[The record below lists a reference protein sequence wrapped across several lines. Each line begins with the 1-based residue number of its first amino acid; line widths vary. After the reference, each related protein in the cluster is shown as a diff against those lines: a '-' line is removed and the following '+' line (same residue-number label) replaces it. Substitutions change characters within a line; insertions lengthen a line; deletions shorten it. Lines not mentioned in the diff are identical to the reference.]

1 MKHIDTEAIS
11 PWLEILWDQ
20 KGSDLLACR
29 RLGASDPGGR
39 QAPAGRRGS
48 DAFGGAD
55 RRLGADRCSNPRSRP
70 RFDTEQDVDF
80 AFSWL
85 DRARLRGSAF
95 TQRGETALALRMIP
109 SRIPTFAEL
118 DLPPTAEWLA
128 TLPRG
133 FVLVT
138 GPTGSGKS
146 TTLASI
152 IDRINET
159 RACHILTIE
168 DPVEYVHHHKL
179 SAVSQREIGLDSP
192 SFDRALRSALREDP
206 DVLLVGE
213 MRDIESIQ
221 IALTMA
227 ETGHLVFAT
236 LHTNDAPQAIDRIID
251 VFPAWRQEQTR
262 VQLAASLGAIL
273 AQRLVPKIG
282 GGMVAAFEV
291 LIATNPVRN
300 LIREGRS
307 NQLLNVMTTNQK
319 EGMRTLETSLAELIA
334 AGTITYEDALNV
346 SAHPK
351 ELARAL
357 EQTSGS
363 RKELSVDMAVRGGPE
378 LPYSVVAGV
387 TPCAPGW
394 LVMSAKL
401 NGATFAPELPRVF
414 SRRSLRFSTS
424 AHPFR

>member
-1 MKHIDTEAIS
+1 VNDTDTTAIE
-11 PWLEILWDQ
+11 PWLQIMWDQ
-20 KGSDLLACR
+20 KGSDLLLAGDSAPR
-29 RLGASDPGGR
+29 IRVDGKLRPVEGAPILSGP
-39 QAPAGRRGS
+39 QI
-48 DAFGGAD
+48 DA
-55 RRLGADRCSNPRSRP
+55 LVRP
-70 RFDTEQDVDF
+70 LLTPSQRTTLDVEQDVDF

-109 SRIPTFAEL
+109 SRIPTFEEL
-118 DLPPTAEWLA
+118 DLPSTADWLA
-128 TLPRG
+128 NLPRG

-146 TTLASI
+146 TTLASV

-159 RACHILTIE
+159 RAAHILTIE

-179 SAVSQREIGLDSP
+179 SAVTQREVGLDSP

-262 VQLAASLGAIL
+262 VQLSASLGAIL
-273 AQRLVPKIG
+273 AQRLVPKVG

-334 AGTITYEDALNV
+334 SNTITYEDALDV

-351 ELARAL
+351 ELARAMAAV
-357 EQTSGS
+357 GS
-363 RKELSVDMAVRGGPE
+363 PVR
-378 LPYSVVAGV
+378 A
-387 TPCAPGW
+387 
-394 LVMSAKL
+394 
-401 NGATFAPELPRVF
+401 
-414 SRRSLRFSTS
+414 
-424 AHPFR
+424 

>member
-1 MKHIDTEAIS
+1 VNGQLRPVEGAPILSGEQIDALVRTV
-11 PWLEILWDQ
+11 LEPSQ
-20 KGSDLLACR
+20 ETT
-29 RLGASDPGGR
+29 
-39 QAPAGRRGS
+39 
-48 DAFGGAD
+48 
-55 RRLGADRCSNPRSRP
+55 
-70 RFDTEQDVDF
+70 FDTEQDVDF

-118 DLPPTAEWLA
+118 DLPPTADWLA

-146 TTLASI
+146 TTLAAI

-168 DPVEYVHHHKL
+168 DPVEYVHRHKL

-273 AQRLVPKIG
+273 AQRLIPKVG

-319 EGMRTLETSLAELIA
+319 EGMRTLEISLAELIT
-334 AGTITYEDALNV
+334 AGTVTYEDALNV

-357 EQTSGS
+357 EQANSHHRT
-363 RKELSVDMAVRGGPE
+363 
-378 LPYSVVAGV
+378 
-387 TPCAPGW
+387 
-394 LVMSAKL
+394 
-401 NGATFAPELPRVF
+401 
-414 SRRSLRFSTS
+414 
-424 AHPFR
+424 

>member
-1 MKHIDTEAIS
+1 MESITTREIE
-11 PWLEILWDQ
+11 PWLDLLWEQ
-20 KGSDLLACR
+20 KGSDLLLA
-29 RLGASDPGGR
+29 GGS
-39 QAPAGRRGS
+39 APRIRVSSKLRPVEGS
-48 DAFGGAD
+48 EVMTGEGIDALVRTLLTAEQQSTFD
-55 RRLGADRCSNPRSRP
+55 R
-70 RFDTEQDVDF
+70 EKDVDF
-80 AFSWL
+80 SFSYQ

-95 TQRGETALALRMIP
+95 TERGQTALSLRMIP
-109 SRIPTFAEL
+109 SDIPSFEAL
-118 DLPPTAEWLA
+118 GLPDTAEWLA
-128 TLPRG
+128 QLPRG

-152 IDRINET
+152 VSRINET

-168 DPVEYVHHHKL
+168 DPVEYVHHHKMA
-179 SAVSQREIGLDSP
+179 AVTQREIGLDSP

-262 VQLAASLGAIL
+262 TQLAASLGAII
-273 AQRLVPKIG
+273 AQRLVPTID

-291 LIATNPVRN
+291 LIANNPVRN
-300 LIREGRS
+300 LVRENRS
-307 NQLLNVMTTNQK
+307 NQLLNVMTTSAQ
-319 EGMRTLETSLAELIA
+319 EGMKTLETSLAELIE
-334 AGTITYEDALNV
+334 AGTIDYETASSV

-351 ELARAL
+351 ELSRAL
-357 EQTSGS
+357 AQ
-363 RKELSVDMAVRGGPE
+363 RQAMR
-378 LPYSVVAGV
+378 
-387 TPCAPGW
+387 
-394 LVMSAKL
+394 AKK
-401 NGATFAPELPRVF
+401 
-414 SRRSLRFSTS
+414 
-424 AHPFR
+424 

>member
-1 MKHIDTEAIS
+1 MNDTDIEAIT

-20 KGSDLLACR
+20 KGSDLLLAGDSAPR
-29 RLGASDPGGR
+29 IRVNGKLRPVEGAPVLSG
-39 QAPAGRRGS
+39 QAIDTMVRTLLTPAQRNTL
-48 DAFGGAD
+48 DV
-55 RRLGADRCSNPRSRP
+55 
-70 RFDTEQDVDF
+70 EQDVDF
-80 AFSWL
+80 AFSWT

-95 TQRGETALALRMIP
+95 TQRGQTALALRMIP
-109 SRIPTFAEL
+109 SRVPSFSEL
-118 DLPPTAEWLA
+118 DLPPVAEWLSN
-128 TLPRG
+128 LPRG

-168 DPVEYVHHHKL
+168 DPVEYVHNHKL
-179 SAVSQREIGLDSP
+179 AAVSQREIGLDSP

-206 DVLLVGE
+206 DVLLIGE

-251 VFPAWRQEQTR
+251 VFPAWRQDQTK
-262 VQLAASLGAIL
+262 VQLSASLAAIV

-291 LIATNPVRN
+291 LIANNPVRN

-307 NQLLNVMTTNQK
+307 NQLLNIMTTSQK
-319 EGMRTLETSLAELIA
+319 DGMRTLEISLAELIVS
-334 AGTITYEDALNV
+334 GTVTYEDALDV

-357 EQTSGS
+357 EAANYKG
-363 RKELSVDMAVRGGPE
+363 RA
-378 LPYSVVAGV
+378 
-387 TPCAPGW
+387 
-394 LVMSAKL
+394 
-401 NGATFAPELPRVF
+401 
-414 SRRSLRFSTS
+414 
-424 AHPFR
+424 

>member
-1 MKHIDTEAIS
+1 MNDTDIEAIT

-20 KGSDLLACR
+20 KGSDLLLAGDSAPR
-29 RLGASDPGGR
+29 IRVNGKLRPVEGAPVLSG
-39 QAPAGRRGS
+39 QAIDTMVRTLLTPAQRNTL
-48 DAFGGAD
+48 DV
-55 RRLGADRCSNPRSRP
+55 
-70 RFDTEQDVDF
+70 EQDVDF

-95 TQRGETALALRMIP
+95 TQRGQTALALRMIP
-109 SRIPTFAEL
+109 SRVPSFSEL
-118 DLPPTAEWLA
+118 DLPPVAEWLSN
-128 TLPRG
+128 LPRG

-168 DPVEYVHHHKL
+168 DPVEYVHNHKL
-179 SAVSQREIGLDSP
+179 AAVSQREIGLDSP

-206 DVLLVGE
+206 DVLLIGE

-251 VFPAWRQEQTR
+251 VFPAWRQDQTK
-262 VQLAASLGAIL
+262 VQLSASLAAIV

-291 LIATNPVRN
+291 LIANNPVRN

-307 NQLLNVMTTNQK
+307 NQLLNIMTTSQK
-319 EGMRTLETSLAELIA
+319 DGMRTLEISLAELIVS
-334 AGTITYEDALNV
+334 GTVTYEDALDV

-357 EQTSGS
+357 EAANYKG
-363 RKELSVDMAVRGGPE
+363 RA
-378 LPYSVVAGV
+378 
-387 TPCAPGW
+387 
-394 LVMSAKL
+394 
-401 NGATFAPELPRVF
+401 
-414 SRRSLRFSTS
+414 
-424 AHPFR
+424 

>member
-1 MKHIDTEAIS
+1 MNEIDTVAIA

-20 KGSDLLACR
+20 KGSDLLLAGDSAPR
-29 RLGASDPGGR
+29 IRVNGKLRPVEGAPVLSGPEIDSLVRTLLTPSQR
-39 QAPAGRRGS
+39 ETL
-48 DAFGGAD
+48 DV
-55 RRLGADRCSNPRSRP
+55 
-70 RFDTEQDVDF
+70 EQDVDF

-109 SRIPTFAEL
+109 SRVPSFTEL
-118 DLPPTAEWLA
+118 DLPPVAEWLSN
-128 TLPRG
+128 LPRG

-168 DPVEYVHHHKL
+168 DPVEYVHKHKL
-179 SAVSQREIGLDSP
+179 AAVSQREIGLDSP

-206 DVLLVGE
+206 DVLLIGE

-251 VFPAWRQEQTR
+251 VFPAWRQDQTK
-262 VQLAASLGAIL
+262 VQLSASLAAIV
-273 AQRLVPKIG
+273 AQRLVPKVG

-291 LIATNPVRN
+291 LIANNPVRN

-307 NQLLNVMTTNQK
+307 NQLLNIMTTNQK
-319 EGMRTLETSLAELIA
+319 EGMRTLEISLAELIV
-334 AGTITYEDALNV
+334 AGTVTYEDALNV

-357 EQTSGS
+357 E
-363 RKELSVDMAVRGGPE
+363 AVHYTG
-378 LPYSVVAGV
+378 
-387 TPCAPGW
+387 
-394 LVMSAKL
+394 
-401 NGATFAPELPRVF
+401 RV
-414 SRRSLRFSTS
+414 
-424 AHPFR
+424 

>member
-1 MKHIDTEAIS
+1 VDNIDIGAIT

-20 KGSDLLACR
+20 GGSDLLLAGDSAPR
-29 RLGASDPGGR
+29 IRVSGKLRPVEGAPVLSGLEIDKLVR
-39 QAPAGRRGS
+39 TV
-48 DAFGGAD
+48 
-55 RRLGADRCSNPRSRP
+55 LNPSQQE
-70 RFDTEQDVDF
+70 TLNVEQDVDF
-80 AFSWL
+80 AFSYL

-95 TQRGETALALRMIP
+95 TQRGQTALALRMIP
-109 SRIPTFAEL
+109 SRVPSFEEL
-118 DLPPTAEWLA
+118 DLPPVAEWLA
-128 TLPRG
+128 KLPRG

-168 DPVEYVHHHKL
+168 DPVEYVHNHKL

-206 DVLLVGE
+206 DVLLIGE

-251 VFPAWRQEQTR
+251 VFPAWRQEQTK
-262 VQLAASLGAIL
+262 VQLSASLAAIV

-291 LIATNPVRN
+291 LIASNPVRN

-307 NQLLNVMTTNQK
+307 NQLLNIMTTSQK
-319 EGMRTLETSLAELIA
+319 EGMRTLEISLAELIV
-334 AGTITYEDALNV
+334 AGTVTYEDALDV

-357 EQTSGS
+357 EAVQQP
-363 RKELSVDMAVRGGPE
+363 RKA
-378 LPYSVVAGV
+378 
-387 TPCAPGW
+387 
-394 LVMSAKL
+394 
-401 NGATFAPELPRVF
+401 
-414 SRRSLRFSTS
+414 
-424 AHPFR
+424 

>member
-1 MKHIDTEAIS
+1 VNDTDIEAIT

-20 KGSDLLACR
+20 KGSDLLLAGDSAPR
-29 RLGASDPGGR
+29 IRVNGKLRPVEGAPVLSGLAIDTMVR
-39 QAPAGRRGS
+39 TLLTPAQRNTL
-48 DAFGGAD
+48 DV
-55 RRLGADRCSNPRSRP
+55 
-70 RFDTEQDVDF
+70 EQDVDF

-95 TQRGETALALRMIP
+95 TQRGQTALALRMIP
-109 SRIPTFAEL
+109 SRVPSFSEL
-118 DLPPTAEWLA
+118 DLPPVAEWLSN
-128 TLPRG
+128 LPRG

-168 DPVEYVHHHKL
+168 DPVEYVHNHKL
-179 SAVSQREIGLDSP
+179 AAVSQREIGLDSP

-206 DVLLVGE
+206 DVLLIGE

-251 VFPAWRQEQTR
+251 VFPAWRQDQTK
-262 VQLAASLGAIL
+262 VQLSASLAAIV

-291 LIATNPVRN
+291 LIANNPVRN

-307 NQLLNVMTTNQK
+307 NQLLNIMTTSQK
-319 EGMRTLETSLAELIA
+319 DGMRTLEISLAELIVS
-334 AGTITYEDALNV
+334 GTVTYEDALDV

-357 EQTSGS
+357 EAANYSG
-363 RKELSVDMAVRGGPE
+363 RA
-378 LPYSVVAGV
+378 
-387 TPCAPGW
+387 
-394 LVMSAKL
+394 
-401 NGATFAPELPRVF
+401 
-414 SRRSLRFSTS
+414 
-424 AHPFR
+424 

>member
-1 MKHIDTEAIS
+1 VIDIDTTAIE
-11 PWLEILWDQ
+11 PWLQLLWDQ
-20 KGSDLLACR
+20 GGSDLLLVGDSAPR
-29 RLGASDPGGR
+29 ARVNGRLRPIEGAGILSS
-39 QAPAGRRGS
+39 QQI
-48 DAFGGAD
+48 DA
-55 RRLGADRCSNPRSRP
+55 LVRP
-70 RFDTEQDVDF
+70 LLTESQRMTLDVEQDVDF
-80 AFSWL
+80 AVSWM

-95 TQRGETALALRMIP
+95 TQRGEMALALRMIP
-109 SRIPTFAEL
+109 SAIPSFEEL
-118 DLPPTAEWLA
+118 LLPPVAEWLA

-146 TTLASI
+146 TTLASV

-159 RACHILTIE
+159 RHCHILTIE
-168 DPVEYVHHHKL
+168 DPVEYVHNHKRA
-179 SAVSQREIGLDSP
+179 AVSQREVGLDSP

-262 VQLAASLGAIL
+262 VQLSASLAAIV
-273 AQRLVPKIG
+273 AQRLVPKVG

-307 NQLLNVMTTNQK
+307 NQLANVMTTNHK
-319 EGMRTLETSLAELIA
+319 EGMRTLETSLAELVA
-334 AGTITYEDALNV
+334 SGTIAYEDAVEV

-357 EQTSGS
+357 VS
-363 RKELSVDMAVRGGPE
+363 L
-378 LPYSVVAGV
+378 GV
-387 TPCAPGW
+387 PLKA
-394 LVMSAKL
+394 
-401 NGATFAPELPRVF
+401 
-414 SRRSLRFSTS
+414 
-424 AHPFR
+424 

>member
-1 MKHIDTEAIS
+1 VNDIDTASIT
-11 PWLEILWDQ
+11 PWLQIMWDQ
-20 KGSDLLACR
+20 KGSDLLLAGDSAPR
-29 RLGASDPGGR
+29 VRVDGKLRPVEGAPVLTGAQIDTLVRTLLKPSQ
-39 QAPAGRRGS
+39 QAT
-48 DAFGGAD
+48 
-55 RRLGADRCSNPRSRP
+55 
-70 RFDTEQDVDF
+70 FDVEQDVDF
-80 AFSWL
+80 SFSWL

-109 SRIPTFAEL
+109 SKIPTFAEL
-118 DLPPTAEWLA
+118 DLPPTADWLA
-128 TLPRG
+128 NLPRG

-146 TTLASI
+146 TTLASV

-179 SAVSQREIGLDSP
+179 SAVSQREVGLDSP

-262 VQLAASLGAIL
+262 VQLSASLGAIL
-273 AQRLVPKIG
+273 AQRLIPKIG

-307 NQLLNVMTTNQK
+307 NQLLNIMTTNQK

-334 AGTITYEDALNV
+334 SGTITYEDALDV

-351 ELARAL
+351 ELARA
-357 EQTSGS
+357 
-363 RKELSVDMAVRGGPE
+363 MATVGVPVR
-378 LPYSVVAGV
+378 A
-387 TPCAPGW
+387 
-394 LVMSAKL
+394 
-401 NGATFAPELPRVF
+401 
-414 SRRSLRFSTS
+414 
-424 AHPFR
+424 

>member
-1 MKHIDTEAIS
+1 VNSIHSEAIA
-11 PWLEILWDQ
+11 PWLQILWDQ
-20 KGSDLLACR
+20 KGSDLLLAGDSPPR
-29 RLGASDPGGR
+29 IRINGKLRPVEGGPTLSGLEIDALVR
-39 QAPAGRRGS
+39 GLLTPDQQAI
-48 DAFGGAD
+48 
-55 RRLGADRCSNPRSRP
+55 
-70 RFDTEQDVDF
+70 FDTQQDVDF

-85 DRARLRGSAF
+85 DKARLRGSAF

-109 SRIPTFAEL
+109 SKVPSFDDL
-118 DLPPTAEWLA
+118 GLPPIAEWLSK
-128 TLPRG
+128 LPRG

-152 IDRINET
+152 VDRINET

-168 DPVEYVHHHKL
+168 DPVEYVHHHKM
-179 SAVSQREIGLDSP
+179 SAVTQREIGLDSP
-192 SFDRALRSALREDP
+192 TFDRALRSALREDP
-206 DVLLVGE
+206 DVLLIGE

-221 IALTMA
+221 LALTMA

-262 VQLAASLGAIL
+262 VQLSASLGAIV
-273 AQRLVPKIG
+273 AQRLVPRIG

-307 NQLLNVMTTNQK
+307 NQLLNVMTTNQQ
-319 EGMRTLETSLAELIA
+319 EGMKTLENSLAELIQD
-334 AGTITYEDALNV
+334 GTVDYEDALNV

-357 EQTSGS
+357 AQAKS
-363 RKELSVDMAVRGGPE
+363 
-378 LPYSVVAGV
+378 
-387 TPCAPGW
+387 
-394 LVMSAKL
+394 LV
-401 NGATFAPELPRVF
+401 GA
-414 SRRSLRFSTS
+414 RS
-424 AHPFR
+424 

>member
-1 MKHIDTEAIS
+1 VQID
-11 PWLEILWDQ
+11 
-20 KGSDLLACR
+20 DLV
-29 RLGASDPGGR
+29 
-39 QAPAGRRGS
+39 
-48 DAFGGAD
+48 
-55 RRLGADRCSNPRSRP
+55 RP
-70 RFDTEQDVDF
+70 LLTPSQQTTLDVEQDVDF

-109 SRIPTFAEL
+109 SRVPTFDEL
-118 DLPPTAEWLA
+118 DLPPVAEWLA
-128 TLPRG
+128 NLPRG

-168 DPVEYVHHHKL
+168 DPVEYVHRHKL

-262 VQLAASLGAIL
+262 VQLAASLGAVL
-273 AQRLVPKIG
+273 AQRLVPKVG

-291 LIATNPVRN
+291 MIASNPVRN

-307 NQLLNVMTTNQK
+307 NQLLNIMTTNQK
-319 EGMRTLETSLAELIA
+319 EGMRPLEVSLAELIT
-334 AGTITYEDALNV
+334 AGTITYEDALDV

-357 EQTSGS
+357 EQT
-363 RKELSVDMAVRGGPE
+363 
-378 LPYSVVAGV
+378 
-387 TPCAPGW
+387 
-394 LVMSAKL
+394 
-401 NGATFAPELPRVF
+401 N
-414 SRRSLRFSTS
+414 S
-424 AHPFR
+424 AHRS